1 MAKELIKTPLAE
13 VRWAKLLSPQK
24 QYDET
29 KPLAW
34 SCEILLPN
42 DSKETSQF
50 LLEMED
56 KLTELHGT
64 TAKKSVHAYPWG
76 PDKEK
81 PKEFTV
87 VRFKLPQFTRRDG
100 TVSEGPVIY
109 DSRKNAWDGKE
120 IGNGSKILV
129 GFDIYPWAG
138 AAGVGMTFQPRAVM
152 VVDLVEYER
161 AKPDEIFETV
171 EGGYVNSEVPF

>member
-13 VRWAKLLSPQK
+13 VRWAKLLAPQK
-24 QYDET
+24 QYDES

-34 SCEILLPN
+34 SCELLLPN
-42 DSKETSQF
+42 DSKDTQRF

-56 KLTELHGT
+56 KFTEVHGT
-64 TAKKSVHAYPWG
+64 SAKKSVHAFPWG

-81 PKEFTV
+81 PKELTV
-87 VRFKLPQFTRRDG
+87 CRFKLPQFTRRDG
-100 TVSEGPVIY
+100 SASEGPVIY
-109 DSRKNAWDGKE
+109 DSRKNPWDGKE
-120 IGNGSKILV
+120 IGNGSKVIIA
-129 GFDIYPWAG
+129 FDIYGWSG
-138 AAGVGMTFQPRAVM
+138 AAGAGMTFQPRAVM

-161 AKPDEIFETV
+161 GKPDEIFETV